1 MRFGWR
7 PMWAFLISRSI
18 LGALICQFLL
28 SKLRADGEP
37 AIGHEHRVA
46 KLIAWYPIRS
56 PDHGIPLLEP
66 RRPSTAYPSPA
77 RGVSSTAPDRSE
89 APSLRACP
97 LGHLEAEFCGGSKR
111 HAYEFWH
118 RKHCELDGVSVNTSD
133 RLILLGTS
141 LILTV
146 LR

>member
-18 LGALICQFLL
+18 LGALSCQFLL

-56 PDHGIPLLEP
+56 SHHSIPLLEP
-66 RRPSTAYPSPA
+66 RRPSEHTQVLRAECFPPRRIGQKQLHFAPA
-77 RGVSSTAPDRSE
+77 RSGISRPSSAAAQSAMPTCAM
-89 APSLRACP
+89 
-97 LGHLEAEFCGGSKR
+97 SKLNN
-111 HAYEFWH
+111 F
-118 RKHCELDGVSVNTSD
+118 G
-133 RLILLGTS
+133 
-141 LILTV
+141 
-146 LR
+146 